1 MPLSSGA
8 VFAFLQ
14 STPLFAQLSTSV
26 TDDRIRMIIVALLV
40 VAGLLAIT
48 TIWFFVHTSPRRR
61 ATPVVGATAGAHS
74 AARTGD
80 SDDRPTAASSKAGS
94 PVAGSPVAG
103 SPTPGS
109 TPAGSSAGSSVVG
122 STAAPTS
129 TPSVATNDDDDDDEW
144 LRLTSPE
151 KRSPA
156 VDQNRPPV

>member
-40 VAGLLAIT
+40 VAALLAIT

-61 ATPVVGATAGAHS
+61 ATPVVGVTAGAHS

-94 PVAGSPVAG
+94 PVAGSP
-103 SPTPGS
+103 TPGS
-109 TPAGSSAGSSVVG
+109 TPAGSSVVG
-122 STAAPTS
+122 STAAPNS